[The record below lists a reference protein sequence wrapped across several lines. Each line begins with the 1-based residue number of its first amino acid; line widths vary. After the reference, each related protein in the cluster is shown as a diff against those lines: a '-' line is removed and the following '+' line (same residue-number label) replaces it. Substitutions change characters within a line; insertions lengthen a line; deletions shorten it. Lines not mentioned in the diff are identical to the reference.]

1 MSNTSLMSQ
10 FKRNNTTEY
19 KSGYTLKNTTHIVK
33 VVQSIQMFSDL
44 KESIL
49 NAKTS
54 KDEHLKTELNKLK
67 NKLNDNQLKLAY
79 QLMWLES
86 KNRQNLINII
96 NEKVIN
102 SSSIEK
108 EMESM
113 INSKEQALNIATS
126 LGIID
131 DYCNYLESSI
141 YQGPTDNI

>member
-10 FKRNNTTEY
+10 FKRNNTKEY
-19 KSGYTLKNTTHIVK
+19 KSEYTLKNPTHIVK

-108 EMESM
+108 EMKSM
-113 INSKEQALNIATS
+113 ISSKEQALNIATS

-131 DYCNYLESSI
+131 DY
-141 YQGPTDNI
+141 

>member
-10 FKRNNTTEY
+10 FKRNNTKEY
-19 KSGYTLKNTTHIVK
+19 KSEYTLKNPTHIVK

-113 INSKEQALNIATS
+113 ISSKEQALNIATS

-131 DYCNYLESSI
+131 DYCNYLESGI